1 MSTVAREGMR
11 TPTETASAA
20 PDMNL
25 VGHVEVSLT
34 ARVGTVSLPIERLF
48 SLKQGDVVGMNE
60 LLDAPLT
67 LLLNDRPVARGELL
81 AIDDHFG
88 VRILE
93 LA

>member
-1 MSTVAREGMR
+1 MLDTIEQ
-11 TPTETASAA
+11 PTGELLADA
-20 PDMNL
+20 
-25 VGHVEVSLT
+25 EV
-34 ARVGTVSLPIERLF
+34 
-48 SLKQGDVVGMNE
+48 QGDVVSMNE
-60 LLDAPLT
+60 LLDEPLT